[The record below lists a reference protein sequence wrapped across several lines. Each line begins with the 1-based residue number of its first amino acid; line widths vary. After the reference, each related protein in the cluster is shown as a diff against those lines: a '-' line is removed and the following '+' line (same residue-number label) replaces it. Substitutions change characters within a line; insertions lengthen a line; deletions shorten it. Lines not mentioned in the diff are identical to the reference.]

1 MSRTPIEP
9 DDPVRGTGESP
20 FDEALATGNLNPL
33 TTADVSKLVRQI
45 ETKIAI
51 DDVALELAALRLV
64 LFRLLTEHH
73 DLPSLA
79 TLVARVVT
87 VSLQAARTSHQ
98 VRKESANDVLD
109 AINAILSELAG
120 PG

>member
-1 MSRTPIEP
+1 MPRKAFEP
-9 DDPVRGTGESP
+9 GDLLPDPGESP
-20 FDEALATGNLNPL
+20 FAEALAAGDLSPL
-33 TTADVSKLVRQI
+33 TAAEVPRLVRQI
-45 ETKIAI
+45 ESHIAL

-87 VSLQAARTSHQ
+87 VSLHAARTSHQ

-109 AINAILSELAG
+109 AINAILAELAG
-120 PG
+120 PH